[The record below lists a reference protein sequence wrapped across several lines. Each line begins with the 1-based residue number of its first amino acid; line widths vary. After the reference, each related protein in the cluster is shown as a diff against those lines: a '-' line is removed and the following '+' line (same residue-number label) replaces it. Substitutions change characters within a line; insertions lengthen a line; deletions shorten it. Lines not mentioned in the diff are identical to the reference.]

1 MSLNKLILI
10 FLSILL
16 FSCGSSSSL
25 QKELNNLPEWV
36 QLKPQSN
43 LVYYGIGKSK
53 KNGYPD
59 MYIKQSEKE
68 ALSDLAQQI
77 SVQVNTSSLLYQ
89 FEGQNI
95 QSDFYMSKSNITAT
109 DYFEGYSV
117 AKQYENKDF
126 FWSLLQISKSD
137 YLRIKKERKQKVLNK
152 AHQSYKQ
159 AIDFQKNGE
168 LWQACLQFCKTLEII
183 KPYWN
188 ESTIFIVNNETI
200 DLSQNSLENLVR
212 TFNNVSVENLKE
224 FIEINK
230 GQFIDDNLQLFLIK
244 NNKSKLTG
252 FPYFI
257 EYSESFGDKRKKHS
271 VTNGKATSYPFKVNS
286 LKNKEILKIIFNSKA
301 VVNELTKDLLLRKI
315 LYNQI
320 NFSVSSTIDVVIKHP
335 EVAFFF
341 KTNLKEQSNNHIKSL
356 LKKELLNKGIRT
368 ANSTANIP
376 SLIINIERTSKG
388 VFNIRSVLKDN
399 KNKKLSDSSRKL
411 LVDTMI
417 YTNDND
423 ILDDLINSIN
433 RNEIYNL
440 DIKPN

>member
-1 MSLNKLILI
+1 
-10 FLSILL
+10 LL

-126 FWSLLQISKSD
+126 FWSLLKISKSD

-152 AHQSYKQ
+152 AYQLFKQ
-159 AIDFQKNGE
+159 AIDFQKNAE
-168 LWQACLQFCKTLEII
+168 HRLACLQFCKTLEII

-188 ESTIFIVNNETI
+188 ESTTFIVNNETI
-200 DLSQNSLENLVR
+200 DLSQN
-212 TFNNVSVENLKE
+212 
-224 FIEINK
+224 
-230 GQFIDDNLQLFLIK
+230 
-244 NNKSKLTG
+244 
-252 FPYFI
+252 
-257 EYSESFGDKRKKHS
+257 
-271 VTNGKATSYPFKVNS
+271 
-286 LKNKEILKIIFNSKA
+286 
-301 VVNELTKDLLLRKI
+301 
-315 LYNQI
+315 
-320 NFSVSSTIDVVIKHP
+320 
-335 EVAFFF
+335 
-341 KTNLKEQSNNHIKSL
+341 
-356 LKKELLNKGIRT
+356 
-368 ANSTANIP
+368 
-376 SLIINIERTSKG
+376 
-388 VFNIRSVLKDN
+388 
-399 KNKKLSDSSRKL
+399 
-411 LVDTMI
+411 
-417 YTNDND
+417 
-423 ILDDLINSIN
+423 
-433 RNEIYNL
+433 
-440 DIKPN
+440 